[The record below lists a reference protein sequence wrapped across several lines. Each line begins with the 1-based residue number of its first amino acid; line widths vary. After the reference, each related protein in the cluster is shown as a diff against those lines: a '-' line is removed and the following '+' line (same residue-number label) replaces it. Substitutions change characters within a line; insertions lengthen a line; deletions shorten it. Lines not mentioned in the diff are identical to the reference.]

1 MKRSML
7 QKVQVCVFAVAVLAC
22 ALTLTHA
29 SRASLKTMSSQDGP
43 ATPPALEA
51 RIKRVENG
59 LLPPAKIKGEPTTG
73 MKLLDRMQFYK
84 APAVSIAVIND
95 GRFEWARAYGT
106 LEAGGKVP
114 ATIMT
119 VFQAASL
126 SKPVTALAA
135 LSLVQQRK
143 LDLDTDVNGY
153 LKSWQVP
160 DTEFTKTQKV
170 TLRRILSHSSGLTV
184 PGFIGYPADAPLP
197 TVLQILDGTPPANS
211 QPIRVDMVPG
221 TKFRYAGG
229 GYVVLQQLLTD
240 VSGKP
245 FPDLLDQ
252 LVFKKLSMN
261 HSTFLDP
268 LPEELASDMAA
279 GHLPDG
285 QVIKGGHFRNPELA
299 PAGLWTT
306 PTDLAKLVL
315 EIQNSL
321 HGKSGKVLSPEMTRQ
336 MLTPQ
341 IENSGLGLFIDG
353 TDRARRFTHT
363 GSNVGFKSYLVGY
376 FESGQGAVVM
386 TNSENG
392 AQLILEVLRSIAAEY
407 GWPDFR
413 MKERV
418 IAKVDPSIYDAYVGE
433 YEVAPGLILT
443 VTREGDKLFSQSPG
457 QPRSE
462 MLPESETSFFLRDID
477 AQFTFVREGGQI
489 VRVVIRRGREFQA
502 RKIK

>member
-1 MKRSML
+1 ML
-7 QKVQVCVFAVAVLAC
+7 QEIQVCAFALAVVSC
-22 ALTLTHA
+22 VVTFTDA
-29 SRASLKTMSSQDGP
+29 SRASLQTLASQARPDRP
-43 ATPPALEA
+43 ATPPAIEA

-59 LLPPAKIKGEPTTG
+59 LLPPARIKGEPTSG

-95 GRFEWARAYGT
+95 GRLEWARAYGT
-106 LEAGGKVP
+106 REGGGKV
-114 ATIMT
+114 ATTVTT

-126 SKPVTALAA
+126 SKPVTAMAA
-135 LSLVQQRK
+135 LSLVQQGK
-143 LDLDTDVNGY
+143 LDLDADVNGS

-160 DTEFTKTQKV
+160 ESEFTKTQKV
-170 TLRRILSHSSGLTV
+170 TLRRILSHTAGLTV
-184 PGFIGYPADAPLP
+184 PGFLGYAADAPLP
-197 TVLQILDGTPPANS
+197 TLTQILDGKPAANS
-211 QPIRVDMVPG
+211 QPVRVDMTPG
-221 TKFRYAGG
+221 SKFRYAGG

-240 VSGKP
+240 VTGKS
-245 FPDLLDQ
+245 FPNLLDQ
-252 LVFKKLSMN
+252 LVLKKLGMD
-261 HSTFLDP
+261 HSSFLEPPPQLED
-268 LPEELASDMAA
+268 DMAA

-285 QVIKGGHFRNPELA
+285 QVIKGGHYRYPELA

-321 HGKSGKVLSPEMTRQ
+321 HGKSEKVLSREMTQQ

-353 TDRARRFTHT
+353 TDRARRFSHS

-376 FESGQGAVVM
+376 FDSGQGAVVM

-392 AQLILEVLRSIAAEY
+392 SQLLLEILRSIAAEY
-407 GWPDFR
+407 GWPDYR
-413 MKERV
+413 PKERV
-418 IAKVDPSIYDAYVGE
+418 IAKIDPSIYDAYVGE

-443 VTREGDKLFSQSPG
+443 VTKEGDKLFSQSPG

-462 MLPESETSFFLRDID
+462 MLPESETNFFLRDVD
-477 AQFTFVREGGQI
+477 AQFTFIREDGQT
-489 VRVVIRRGREFQA
+489 VRVVIRRGTREFQA

>member
-1 MKRSML
+1 MKGSKL
-7 QKVQVCVFAVAVLAC
+7 QRIQVCAFALALLAC
-22 ALTLTHA
+22 VLTLKDASLA
-29 SRASLKTMSSQDGP
+29 SRLRGDWQGGP
-43 ATPPALEA
+43 ATSPALEA

-59 LLPPAKIKGEPTTG
+59 LLPPAKIKGEATKA
-73 MKLLDRMQFYK
+73 MKLPDRMQFYK

-114 ATIMT
+114 ATVTTI
-119 VFQAASL
+119 FQAASL
-126 SKPVTALAA
+126 SKPVTAMAA
-135 LSLVQQRK
+135 LSLVQQGK
-143 LDLDTDVNGY
+143 LDLDADVNGR
-153 LKSWQVP
+153 LKSWRVP
-160 DTEFTKTQKV
+160 DSEFTKTQKV
-170 TLRRILSHSSGLTV
+170 TLRRILSHSAGLTV
-184 PGFIGYPADAPLP
+184 PGFLGYPSDAPLP
-197 TVLQILDGTPPANS
+197 TLVQILDGTPPANS

-240 VSGKP
+240 VSGKS

-252 LVFKKLSMN
+252 LVFKRLGLH
-261 HSTFLDP
+261 HSSFLEP
-268 LPEELASDMAA
+268 PPRLASDMAA

-299 PAGLWTT
+299 PAGLWST

-321 HGKSGKVLSPEMTRQ
+321 HGKSERVLSREMTRK

-341 IENSGLGLFIDG
+341 IENSGLGLFVDG

-376 FESGQGAVVM
+376 FDSGQGAVVM

-392 AQLILEVLRSIAAEY
+392 AQLILEILRSIAAEY
-407 GWPDFR
+407 GWPDYR

-418 IAKVDPSIYDAYVGE
+418 VAKIDPSIYDAYVGE

-443 VTREGDKLFSQSPG
+443 VTKEGDKLFSQSPG

-462 MLPESETSFFLRDID
+462 MLPESDTTFFLRDID
-477 AQFTFVREGGQI
+477 AQFTFVREGGQT